1 MNLTSASRC
10 SAAAGYRDRRHH
22 TNTLRVPM
30 SSSVTPIARRLHSTS
45 LASAFPRYVRGR
57 TLKVA
62 ADVDPDEIPYIP
74 RPPDWEV
81 MLAPPPRSRWRRV
94 LELNA
99 EEHLKT
105 FNQLLIYRALKLL
118 YGPPDVVSALV
129 NPDRTSALAVDWSFS
144 LTLGDKALCEVRRRH
159 SSRVHLAIWT
169 PRLRNANGRKELGE
183 RIVTFC
189 EKLDAFLEQNGHLW
203 DEASDLPAANPQ
215 YTATVNV
222 VAEKYRGAERL
233 LAAAKMHDVRP
244 AAAVL
249 PVGSR
254 LEVLSVGYLYA
265 AAAVQYF
272 VALEAL
278 VNLLYTLLMR
288 PEFRNRTYQRMTI
301 HSEVDLRLAALHV
314 FCQGFLRQ
322 PLTPGS
328 DLWNQVVSLRDFRN
342 DMVHGNVTEEHSI
355 HVLSEDDFMF
365 FYSPSSDFRGRKLEA
380 RRQLP
385 RNQARIDAETVE
397 RIKATVDQVRVVLL
411 EAMDETT
418 RTWVTSWIDEAFI
431 LPRTAGDA

>member
-1 MNLTSASRC
+1 
-10 SAAAGYRDRRHH
+10 
-22 TNTLRVPM
+22 
-30 SSSVTPIARRLHSTS
+30 
-45 LASAFPRYVRGR
+45 
-57 TLKVA
+57 
-62 ADVDPDEIPYIP
+62 
-74 RPPDWEV
+74 
-81 MLAPPPRSRWRRV
+81 V

-99 EEHLKT
+99 EEHLRT

-129 NPDRTSALAVDWSFS
+129 NPDRTRAVAVDWSFS
-144 LTLGDKALCEVRRRH
+144 LTLSDKALCELRRRH

-169 PRLRNANGRKELGE
+169 PRLQDANGRKELGE
-183 RIVTFC
+183 RIAIFC

-203 DEASDLPAANPQ
+203 DEASDLPAANPH
-215 YTATVNV
+215 TATENV
-222 VAEKYRGAERL
+222 AAQKYRGAERL
-233 LAAAKMHDVRP
+233 LAAAKMHDLRP
-244 AAAVL
+244 AASVL
-249 PVGSR
+249 PVGSP
-254 LEVLSVGYLYA
+254 LEVPSVGYLYA

-314 FCQGFLRQ
+314 FCQGFQRQ

-355 HVLSEDDFMF
+355 HVLSEDHFMF

-385 RNQARIDAETVE
+385 RNQTRIDAKTVG

-411 EAMDETT
+411 DAMDATT
-418 RTWVTSWIDEAFI
+418 RAWVISWIDEAFI
-431 LPRTAGDA
+431 PPRIAGAWFLVRSAIRQ